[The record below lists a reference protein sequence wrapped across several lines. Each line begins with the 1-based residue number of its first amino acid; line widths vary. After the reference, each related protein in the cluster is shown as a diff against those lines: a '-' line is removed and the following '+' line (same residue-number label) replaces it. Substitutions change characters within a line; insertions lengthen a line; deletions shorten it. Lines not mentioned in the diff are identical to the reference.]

1 MLILGDADAEMTT
14 VALPKLGLDV
24 PKLNYCPKAMIKSK
38 VQSVLL
44 RQQPRL
50 DEVVV
55 CLDWCFRT
63 PLEPPFLGVTQS
75 KHIQTPDYQ
84 KSSQPTGKTKTKI
97 HSMGTQHF
105 EITCR
110 PSIHSQWSASKTPD
124 SFHPRHKIQLGATI
138 CQSRLCCLQL
148 LELGEKMS
156 HGPHVLQA
164 AKIC

>member
-63 PLEPPFLGVTQS
+63 PPEPPFLGVTQS

-97 HSMGTQHF
+97 HSSMGTQHF

-110 PSIHSQWSASKTPD
+110 PSLHSQ
-124 SFHPRHKIQLGATI
+124 
-138 CQSRLCCLQL
+138 
-148 LELGEKMS
+148 
-156 HGPHVLQA
+156 
-164 AKIC
+164 